1 MSPADLHPG
10 LRVRVANGGWAGGRT
25 GRVESSSTSE
35 FARGRGAAAKVER
48 VTLVAVR
55 LEDTAGLPE
64 GLSRA
69 FKYPGDLEVA
79 E

>member
-1 MSPADLHPG
+1 MTPADLAPG
-10 LRVRVANGGWAGGRT
+10 LRVRVANGGWARGRT

-35 FARGRGAAAKVER
+35 LARGRGPTAKLER
-48 VTLVAVR
+48 VTLVVVR

-69 FKYPGDLEVA
+69 FKYPEDLEAA